1 MSIKCDVLYIHPTKN
16 PLSLEQPS
24 YAIMPMGIIGIL
36 NGFRAKGVDVYG
48 FNIAVE
54 QHLNP
59 EFDLTAALA
68 DIEYKV
74 LVTDLHW
81 YVHSFGAMYVV
92 ECSKKVKPE
101 IPVVIGGYT
110 STIYPLEIMEKF
122 SGVDYI
128 VTGDSDLPMDMLSDY
143 LLGRKDIALEDIP
156 NLVYRKGT
164 EIVTA
169 EKTWAESSLENINF
183 IDLDF
188 CKDQDLVRY
197 LTVNGVRLHL
207 KKKQWLCIAR
217 GCKFNCGY
225 CCGSNMN
232 MKTLFRRCN
241 ILKCSPQKV
250 ADDFCRLTSEIGVD
264 QVCPSHD
271 FEMFGEE
278 YYKEIFAKI
287 REKGVK
293 PGMYLECFQ
302 LPSVEYLKD
311 IMATFNMDE
320 TLLVISPISGSE
332 RLRKKN
338 GKLFT
343 NDELYTTLQFAKE
356 NGIKILVY
364 YTFNLVGETREEFM
378 DTIFQMQY
386 LRMNFR
392 YVQKQI
398 LYQSVVI
405 DPLAPMRSFDKIK
418 ADYNTF
424 MDYYNHCQ
432 LPNET
437 KYYATGYDDGGEV
450 SPDEKL
456 AVFESIFK

>member
-16 PLSLEQPS
+16 PLTLEQPT

-36 NGFRAKGVDVYG
+36 NGFRKKGVDVYG
-48 FNIAVE
+48 LNIAIE
-54 QHLNP
+54 QHLDP
-59 EFDLTAALA
+59 EFDLTEALKN
-68 DIEYKV
+68 IEYKV

-92 ECSKKVKPE
+92 ECSKKLNPH

-143 LLGRKDIALEDIP
+143 LLGRKEMAVEDIP
-156 NLVYRKGT
+156 NLVYRKNG

-169 EKTWAESSLENINF
+169 EKTWVESSLENINF

-188 CKDQDLVRY
+188 FKDAELVRY
-197 LTVNGVRLHL
+197 LTVNGVKMNLA
-207 KKKQWLCIAR
+207 KKQWLCIAR

-225 CCGSNMN
+225 CCGSNIN
-232 MKTLFRRCN
+232 MQTLFRRCN
-241 ILKCSPQKV
+241 ILKCSPKKV
-250 ADDFCRLTSEIGVD
+250 AEDFCRLTTEFGVK

-271 FEMFGEE
+271 FEMFGAD
-278 YYKEIFAKI
+278 YYHEIFARI
-287 REKGVK
+287 REQGVK

-302 LPSVEYLKD
+302 LPSKEYIDD
-311 IMATFNMDE
+311 IIATFDMKE
-320 TLLVISPISGSE
+320 TLLVISPISGCE

-338 GKLFT
+338 GKIFS
-343 NDELYTTLQFAKE
+343 NDELYSMIKYAKE
-356 NGIKILVY
+356 KGVRILLY

-378 DTIFQMQY
+378 DTMFQMQY
-386 LRMNFR
+386 LRMNFKFTKS
-392 YVQKQI
+392 QL

-418 ADYNTF
+418 ADYNVF
-424 MDYYNHCQ
+424 MDYYNHCL

-450 SPDEKL
+450 SADEKL
-456 AVFESIFK
+456 KTFESII